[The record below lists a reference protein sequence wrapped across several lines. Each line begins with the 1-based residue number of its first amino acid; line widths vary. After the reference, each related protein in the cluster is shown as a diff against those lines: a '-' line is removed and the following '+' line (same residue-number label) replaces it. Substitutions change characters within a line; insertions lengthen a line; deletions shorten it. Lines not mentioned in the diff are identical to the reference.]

1 MQPYLRSLQTCVS
14 QARARYGGES
24 LQVAV
29 AAIEAGVLLREHAA
43 GDCCGGSS
51 GSSGGSSSGSGAA
64 GVVGAVGAAGATA
77 VARVAAAAA
86 ARAEA
91 EILLRAALATQWA
104 RRAAIQARGFT
115 LETATRDRT
124 ARGDEHTELGL
135 AALSDL
141 LLEGGEWSEVRRTL
155 LLLLVPV
162 PVDDWPCTWCV
173 ANHSCAC
180 ACMCVCISTCACACA
195 RHVQVCELL
204 RALVGLQTARGAE
217 ATERLWSLSMLVEAA
232 RGTNEVLAWWAARR
246 LAAVERQQ
254 RSEAAAGG
262 GVAVGM
268 DAEEEEEEEAA
279 GTEEAEVQAEME
291 AEAEAVKV
299 MEAADAADAAVA
311 GALSGCLAQTVGKE
325 AKERTR

>member
-1 MQPYLRSLQTCVS
+1 VP

-24 LQVAV
+24 LQAAV
-29 AAIEAGVLLREHAA
+29 AAIEAGVLLREHEM
-43 GDCCGGSS
+43 GDCCSGSGS
-51 GSSGGSSSGSGAA
+51 GSSAA
-64 GVVGAVGAAGATA
+64 GAAGAA
-77 VARVAAAAA
+77 GAAAATA
-86 ARAEA
+86 ATVATARAES
-91 EILLRAALATQWA
+91 ERLLRAALVTQRA

-115 LETATRDRT
+115 LETETRDLT
-124 ARGDEHTELGL
+124 ARGDEHTERGL

-141 LLEGGEWSEVRRTL
+141 LLERGEWSEVRRTL